1 MNPFRIQTLLL
12 SFFGFLLSCKQQQE
26 PASETMSSS
35 RQDGLIHLTARQ
47 FEENQMRLGKV
58 EKRAFPEVIRVSG
71 TIDVPPENRVVISA
85 VYGGY
90 VKKTTLLEGDRV
102 RKGQQVIILENPDF
116 LSLQQEYLEV
126 SEQLPYLEA
135 DFERQKTLYGEKI
148 SSEKVYLRA
157 QSDYKMALARKSSL
171 KGQLEMLD
179 IPTREVEGGKL
190 QTEIALR
197 APISGNV
204 NRIGVRTGAFVSPA
218 TEIME
223 IVNTDHIHLEFL
235 VFEKDISSIR
245 EGQEIRFRVPEVSAK
260 MMEGSVYLIGS
271 TIDENRTVKVHGHV
285 EEGATDGLMVGMFVQ
300 AEILILQEGVKQETW
315 ALPETAVMQG
325 VDGAF
330 VYVVVDADDSNY
342 SFRKVPVNP
351 GITASGFI
359 AITDLGSLEATDQVL
374 TDAALLLNEPYDM
387 ED

>member
-1 MNPFRIQTLLL
+1 
-12 SFFGFLLSCKQQQE
+12 
-26 PASETMSSS
+26 MSSS

>member
-12 SFFGFLLSCKQQQE
+12 SFLGFLLSCKQQQE
-26 PASETMSSS
+26 PASEPMPSSQ
-35 RQDGLIHLTARQ
+35 QDGLIHLTARQ
-47 FEENQMRLGKV
+47 FEENQMRLAQV

-102 RKGQQVIILENPDF
+102 RKGQKVIILENPDF

-135 DFERQKTLYGEKI
+135 EFERQKTLYGEKI

-204 NRIGVRTGAFVSPA
+204 NRIGVRTGAYVSPA

-245 EGQEIRFRVPEVSAK
+245 EGQEIRFRVPEVSGK

-285 EEGATDGLMVGMFVQ
+285 EEGVTDGLMVGMFVQ
-300 AEILILQEGVKQETW
+300 AEILILQEEVKQETW

-330 VYVVVDADDSNY
+330 VFVVADTDDGNY

-359 AITDLGSLEATDQVL
+359 AITDLGSLKAMDQVL
-374 TDAALLLNEPYDM
+374 TDGALLLNEPYDM